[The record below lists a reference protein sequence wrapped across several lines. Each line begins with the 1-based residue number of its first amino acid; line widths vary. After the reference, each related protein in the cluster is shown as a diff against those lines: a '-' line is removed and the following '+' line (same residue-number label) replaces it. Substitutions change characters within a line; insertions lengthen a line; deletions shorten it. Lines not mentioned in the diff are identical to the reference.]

1 MSTTNNERVK
11 KSLSRF
17 ARPTITID
25 RDKNEL
31 YKSFVLSKGY
41 QSLNDYFNSV
51 IAYDIEHNIIP
62 FKNDLTNQS

>member
-1 MSTTNNERVK
+1 MPTTNNERVK

-31 YKSFVLSKGY
+31 YKNFVSSKGY

-51 IAYDIEHNIIP
+51 IAYDIKHNIIP
-62 FKNDLTNQS
+62 VKSDLND